1 MAKKPRVTKEQMQFI
16 NDELCDG
23 KSLQKILE
31 HTPDLPSYRT
41 IMRHIQE
48 DEQAWVDYRKARTI
62 QAEKI
67 RDSIVELVQ
76 RPLPQD
82 PKLAMA
88 EVQRRRLEADHLDKY
103 QRQLAPLG
111 LRDKSEDKA
120 AEKVAGTITLQWAT
134 PGEKK

>member
-31 HTPDLPSYRT
+31 QTPDLPSYRT

-76 RPLPQD
+76 RPLPED

-120 AEKVAGTITLQWAT
+120 AEKVSGTITLQWAT

>member
-1 MAKKPRVTKEQMQFI
+1 MAKKPRVTKEQMQKI

-31 HTPDLPSYRT
+31 QMPELPSYRT

-48 DEQAWVDYRKARTI
+48 DEQAWADYRKARTI

-76 RPLPQD
+76 RPLPED

-120 AEKVAGTITLQWAT
+120 AEKVSGTITLQWAT